1 MNNMGDY
8 MENAILII
16 FIPLIGTTLGAFIA
30 IFFKN
35 AMKEYIYQLML
46 GVSAGVMMA
55 SSIWSLITPAIEIS
69 GSIFPALIGLLLGV
83 GFILIF
89 NLIKPNNKNIN
100 MLNFTVVIH
109 NIPEGFCVGIALA
122 AALSGE
128 IELLSSA
135 YLLSLGI
142 GIQNIPEGS
151 IVSLNLLHKETKVK
165 AILGGFL
172 SGIVEPIASILAI
185 ILIVIIKPILPYSLA
200 FAAGAMIYVVVNEL
214 IPNAK
219 SLYGTIGFFVGF
231 IIMMSLDVI
240 FG

>member
-1 MNNMGDY
+1 MNNMGEY
-8 MENAILII
+8 MGNAILII
-16 FIPLIGTTLGAFIA
+16 LIPLIGTTLGSLIA

-35 AMKEYIYQLML
+35 AMKECIYQLML

-89 NLIKPNNKNIN
+89 NLIKPNNKNID

>member
-8 MENAILII
+8 MGNAILII
-16 FIPLIGTTLGAFIA
+16 LIPLIGTTLGSLIA
-30 IFFKN
+30 IFFKGVI
-35 AMKEYIYQLML
+35 KDSIYKFML
-46 GVSAGVMMA
+46 GASAGVMLA
-55 SSIWSLITPAIEIS
+55 SSIWSLITPALEMS
-69 GSIFPALIGLLLGV
+69 GSIFPVLIGLLLGL
-83 GFILIF
+83 GFILLF
-89 NLIKPNNKNIN
+89 SFVKLDKNKID

-128 IELLSSA
+128 IELLSAA
-135 YLLSLGI
+135 YLLSIGI

-151 IVSLNLLHKETKVK
+151 IVSLNILHKETRVK
-165 AILGGFL
+165 ALLGGFL
-172 SGIVEPIASILAI
+172 SGVVEPIASLLAI
-185 ILIVIIKPILPYSLA
+185 LLIVIIKPILPYSLA
-200 FAAGAMIYVVVNEL
+200 FAAGAMIYVVVDEL

-219 SLYGTIGFFVGF
+219 SIYGIIGFFVGF